1 MATTDFSIGQ
11 VSDPD
16 FVQLPD
22 PAAMFAKRANRLR
35 VLAEDHPLGPF
46 LKFLA
51 GIVDVQQAAVAA
63 LPPVALPPADRLAQ
77 RLEHGMPPLA
87 ADSLCEGSGFAD
99 TLAFVAGR
107 AGLADAPD
115 AAEQARVRLLLLP
128 APARLT
134 LAEDLLAGSY
144 HVEQLAE
151 TLYVAA
157 ALQVHLARL
166 AARLDPSR
174 LKPVGDGVCPACGG
188 GAVASMIVASRA
200 RYCCCALCGTLWN
213 HVRIKCTACAATV
226 GIAYYAIEGGS
237 QDSTVETCKT
247 CQTYI
252 KHLHQQRNAAI
263 DFLADDLA
271 TFALDSLARDSGFR
285 RATPNPFLA
294 VP

>member
-1 MATTDFSIGQ
+1 MATTDFQIGQ

-16 FVQLPD
+16 FVFLPN
-22 PAAMFAKRANRLR
+22 PSAMFARRAARLR
-35 VLAEDHPLGPF
+35 ALAEDHPLAPF
-46 LKFLA
+46 LTFLA
-51 GIVDVQQAAVAA
+51 GIVDVQAASVAA
-63 LPPVALPPADRLAQ
+63 LPPVTLPPANRLSQ
-77 RLEHGMPPLA
+77 RLEHGMPALA
-87 ADSLCEGSGFAD
+87 ADSLAEGRDFID
-99 TLAFVAGR
+99 TLAFVAGS
-107 AGLADAPD
+107 ASAADAPD
-115 AAEQARVRLLLLP
+115 AAEQARLRLLRLP
-128 APARLT
+128 VPERLA
-134 LAEDLLAGSY
+134 LAEDVLKGSY

-166 AARLDPSR
+166 ASRLDASR

-213 HVRIKCTACAATV
+213 HVRIKCTACAATT

-252 KHLHQQRNAAI
+252 KHMHQQRNAAI